1 MERAGNQRPD
11 SPVPPATDS
20 GATGNA
26 IYGARR
32 EPTPRS
38 PFSPS
43 RRFGRVRQ
51 RHLWSASRTN
61 ASILPLADSA
71 AAESTG
77 ARDFIYFFF
86 LILDFPVH
94 FKLTSFSNLKFK
106 ANSKLELRP
115 SGTVPISSASINLI
129 AVQSTRCLIF
139 AVQSITMAVNGL
151 ELDETS
157 LRLASRS

>member
-32 EPTPRS
+32 EPTPQS

-86 LILDFPVH
+86 FDSGFSS
-94 FKLTSFSNLKFK
+94 SFQVDIVF
-106 ANSKLELRP
+106 
-115 SGTVPISSASINLI
+115 
-129 AVQSTRCLIF
+129 
-139 AVQSITMAVNGL
+139 
-151 ELDETS
+151 
-157 LRLASRS
+157 

>member
-1 MERAGNQRPD
+1 MERAGNRHPN
-11 SPVPPATDS
+11 PPFPPAADS
-20 GATGNA
+20 GASGNA

-32 EPTPRS
+32 APTPQFFHW
-38 PFSPS
+38 PI
-43 RRFGRVRQ
+43 Q
-51 RHLWSASRTN
+51 L
-61 ASILPLADSA
+61 LPNQPEQEIS
-71 AAESTG
+71 
-77 ARDFIYFFF
+77 FIFFF